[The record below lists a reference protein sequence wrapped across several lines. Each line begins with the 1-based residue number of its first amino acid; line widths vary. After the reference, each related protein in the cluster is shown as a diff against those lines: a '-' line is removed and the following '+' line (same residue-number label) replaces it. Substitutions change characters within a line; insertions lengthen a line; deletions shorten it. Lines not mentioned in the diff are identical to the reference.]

1 MSITWRT
8 GLWIVVECDEYGVP
22 IGKAASIIVGVM
34 GQLATN
40 ALYFPIRFKKWSEMP
55 NSYLDRVFD

>member
-1 MSITWRT
+1 M
-8 GLWIVVECDEYGVP
+8 WIVVECDEYGVP

-55 NSYLDRVFD
+55 NSYLNRVFD